1 MIRVV
6 NLMIGLSSTVN
17 LCRRR
22 RTSYEPDTT
31 CPVYILEKNC
41 KPDGGPSDSHLQMK
55 MWIGWPPIH
64 FTIFSKM

>member
-55 MWIGWPPIH
+55 M
-64 FTIFSKM
+64 